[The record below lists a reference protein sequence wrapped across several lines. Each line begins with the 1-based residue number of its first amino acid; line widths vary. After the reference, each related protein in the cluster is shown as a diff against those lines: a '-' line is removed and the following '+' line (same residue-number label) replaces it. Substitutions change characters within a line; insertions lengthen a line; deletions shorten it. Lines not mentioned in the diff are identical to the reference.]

1 MKNLIHI
8 AMANGITVNQMETKD
23 PIWSE
28 GDIVEFDLTTLWF
41 KQTTNYN
48 KKLSDNPEGF
58 FCA

>member
-28 GDIVEFDLTTLWF
+28 GDIVEFDLTTL
-41 KQTTNYN
+41 
-48 KKLSDNPEGF
+48 
-58 FCA
+58 